1 MLEDFL
7 WDEQKNVSLI
17 DWSVLLGCVHV
28 ITGEQSSHGSSRIC
42 GTKGLVFRETKHVI
56 LPRVPE
62 IHEGLLP
69 SVYFWGSMF
78 SSLFFTRRESHS
90 QVPCV

>member
-17 DWSVLLGCVHV
+17 DWSVLLGCMHV

-42 GTKGLVFRETKHVI
+42 GTEGLVGETKHVI
-56 LPRVPE
+56 LPCVSE
-62 IHEGLLP
+62 DHEGLLP

-78 SSLFFTRRESHS
+78 SSLFFTRRESYS